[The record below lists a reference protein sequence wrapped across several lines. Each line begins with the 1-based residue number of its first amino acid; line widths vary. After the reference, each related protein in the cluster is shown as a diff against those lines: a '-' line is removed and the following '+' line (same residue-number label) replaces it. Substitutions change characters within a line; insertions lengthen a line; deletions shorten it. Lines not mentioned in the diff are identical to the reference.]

1 MITKGKKITGV
12 SVTTKDGETF
22 DIRKKPDETI
32 DQFMSDWY
40 QKLDTLYMDVDTWG
54 VLYEYQQ

>member
-1 MITKGKKITGV
+1 MMTKGKKITGV

-22 DIRKKPDETI
+22 DIRIKPDETLG
-32 DQFMSDWY
+32 QFMSDWY

-54 VLYEYQQ
+54 FLYEDQQ